1 MKVDININVAFAYF
15 LSIYGITW
23 YQNQSLCFLV
33 KQIFDLL
40 PLTTEASNALDGDPV
55 VALVGIV
62 NGSESVEPW
71 IQDVDGS
78 ESVETWIQVVD
89 GQEDQTPLD
98 YWHVLLLWLLVI
110 FIVTYIGSLSQS
122 YS

>member
-1 MKVDININVAFAYF
+1 MSAHNHHIMRIC
-15 LSIYGITW
+15 YGITW
-23 YQNQSLCFLV
+23 YQNQSQCFLV

-62 NGSESVEPW
+62 NGSKSVEPW

-78 ESVETWIQVVD
+78 ESVEPWIQVVN

-98 YWHVLLLWLLVI
+98 YWHVLLLWLLESKQV
-110 FIVTYIGSLSQS
+110 LW
-122 YS
+122 